1 MISAGSSSRQQTIR
15 GTGDGKSGPV
25 EQVACTLTLRDVLN
39 VAFVAKALSKA
50 PTTRGRGVI
59 HARRVILL
67 ICDGGSGGCVQDST
81 WN

>member
-1 MISAGSSSRQQTIR
+1 M
-15 GTGDGKSGPV
+15 
-25 EQVACTLTLRDVLN
+25 EQMGCSLTLGDVLN

-50 PTTRGRGVI
+50 PSTRGRGVI

-67 ICDGGSGGCVQDST
+67 ICDEGSRGCVQDST